1 MERNGGSILHPNG
14 SGSHAASNPHYS
26 TAGVAAAAAAGS
38 GAGNGTNGAVGAA
51 AGNGATAGSNGNSS
65 GTAMVLP
72 QDMGV
77 MATTLLICQGCRN
90 TYTEPYLLNCF
101 HSLCANCVHKNSG
114 NSIVM
119 CPVCS

>member
-1 MERNGGSILHPNG
+1 MDRNGGSILHPNG

-26 TAGVAAAAAAGS
+26 TAGAAAAGN
-38 GAGNGTNGAVGAA
+38 GTGNGANGAGAA
-51 AGNGATAGSNGNSS
+51 AGNGAAAGGSNGNSSS

-90 TYTEPYLLNCF
+90 TYSEPYLLNCF